1 MGGGEVELSDS
12 IDMKLQISQHSDDRN
27 DSMIAQGWLGEETDC
42 KGHDGMFEGKETV
55 LHLN

>member
-27 DSMIAQGWLGEETDC
+27 DSMIA
-42 KGHDGMFEGKETV
+42 
-55 LHLN
+55 